1 MHDGDPLFP
10 TEAGTRFSDIS
21 AINKC
26 LNESYVRSGTK
37 TLYPQKFSATANRRI
52 ITTESRNVYLQSA
65 ALIAAQLCH
74 STAMAD
80 KTYALQRRKGL
91 SSAAVHLADA
101 AIMQRAED
109 ARVMLKLAVEAM
121 AHEEKDRA
129 QSEKKGR
136 EEHHH
141 EEEAELVPEK
151 VVEYLYFDLPRDQ
164 SSLYERIKVWLPILD
179 WPAIHADARYWVEES
194 SVQELFSTTCV
205 SLVADSLNEVLGVM
219 FNFNLLSTLRSE
231 IEIPANEERHDYT
244 RGI

>member
-1 MHDGDPLFP
+1 M
-10 TEAGTRFSDIS
+10 
-21 AINKC
+21 
-26 LNESYVRSGTK
+26 
-37 TLYPQKFSATANRRI
+37 
-52 ITTESRNVYLQSA
+52 
-65 ALIAAQLCH
+65 
-74 STAMAD
+74 
-80 KTYALQRRKGL
+80 

-151 VVEYLYFDLPRDQ
+151 VVEYLYFDLPHDQ

-231 IEIPANEERHDYT
+231 IEIPANEERHDYIMAIIVLVAARLGVLLGSSVQPDALPMT
-244 RGI
+244 LIRDRSADLYRGSALEVIVGNFSCTLGSRKR